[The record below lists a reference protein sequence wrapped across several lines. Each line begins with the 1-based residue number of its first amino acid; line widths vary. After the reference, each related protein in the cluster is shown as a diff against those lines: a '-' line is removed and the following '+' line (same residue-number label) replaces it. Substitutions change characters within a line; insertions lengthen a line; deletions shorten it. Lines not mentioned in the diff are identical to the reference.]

1 MSSTDTTIKVPRRL
15 RDRISERAKRE
26 HVTLAV
32 AIEHALD
39 ESEELAFWGDVRRHH
54 ASMSDEDRQDHL
66 VDHALR
72 DDLDD
77 PADDALSDEEAW

>member
-15 RDRISERAKRE
+15 RDRISERARRE

-39 ESEELAFWGDVRRHH
+39 EAEELEFWSDVRRHH
-54 ASMSDEDRQDHL
+54 STLTDENRQER
-66 VDHALR
+66 VPAHALR
-72 DDLDD
+72 DNLDD
-77 PADDALSDEEAW
+77 AGDDALSDEDAW

>member
-39 ESEELAFWGDVRRHH
+39 EAEELEFWGDVRRHH
-54 ASMSDEDRQDHL
+54 ASLSDADRQDHL
-66 VDHALR
+66 VGHALR

-77 PADDALSDEEAW
+77 PSDDALSDREAW

>member
-1 MSSTDTTIKVPRRL
+1 MSATDTTIKVPRRL

-39 ESEELAFWGDVRRHH
+39 EADELEFWGDVRRYH
-54 ASMSDEDRQDHL
+54 ASLTDEDREDYAGGHT
-66 VDHALR
+66 LR

-77 PADDALSDEEAW
+77 PGDDALSDKEAW